1 MIKVALAGQPN
12 SGKSTVFNLLS
23 GVYQHIANYPGVTV
37 DKKSTTFNYKYE
49 TLEIVDL
56 PGTYSFSSYSLE
68 ERVAKDFLIDEK
80 PDIIVNIVDA
90 SNIKRSMYLTFSLLE
105 TGIPVVVVL
114 NMMDIAKD
122 NGLELDIAKIS
133 NMLGVQVVSA
143 SSAKGIGKDD
153 ILDAIV
159 STYKN
164 SELYSPFEINY
175 EELEPCI
182 KDVESTISINTAPIS
197 KRWLAIK
204 ALEGDTQVIVKIN
217 SEDKSFDESFVKT
230 QENFFHSTYDRDI
243 NQFLA
248 TFRYDSAD
256 VIFHKTVIEHKKGE
270 KTFSQK
276 LDMVILNRWLAFPIL
291 ALVMF
296 LFYQL
301 AIVGGYKITDYT
313 WPLLAAFKNFV
324 IGVLPEASIATVPL
338 ISDFGVWMVN
348 SVNALL
354 NYIPIFIIL
363 FALIAILEDSG
374 YMPRIAFLLDRVFRK
389 FGLHGQSTLPLILG
403 GAFTGGCA
411 VPGIM
416 ATKGIAD
423 ERARMATILTVPYM
437 NCLAK
442 VPFYTLLLGAFFA
455 SDMGVMM
462 FLISTVTIFIALI
475 VAKIVT
481 STVLVNRETTPFM
494 MELPAYHI
502 PTIKGVLLTAW
513 QRVWIY
519 IKKVVT
525 IVMAVAVVLFVM
537 LEFPGLS
544 SDQKQYFATQ
554 ESKALEDFDKA
565 IENNLYYEQIKSKE
579 MVADLLNFY
588 DLYRAKRMNTSTP
601 EAVEKLDADF
611 ESKNKIFFE
620 LVRANDSDSK
630 KVNRALR
637 NLSKDRNRLL
647 REIKDT
653 KIENSVLGSIG
664 RSMEVVTMYAGFDWK
679 INIAFLSSFA
689 ARESAVATLGSLYEN
704 NKADSIRA
712 EEAMAQNSGYS
723 DLHAVI
729 MIIFMILTPP
739 CIASMIVI
747 KLQTGKYRWMM
758 FAIFFPIT
766 IGIGI
771 CIALFNMGLAYGW
784 SGLETMVYFYVGMA
798 LIATFLGI
806 LPTKKINWKGGFV
819 PKTRGIHSNYEKYN
833 KN

>member
-37 DKKSTTFNYKYE
+37 DKKSTTFSYE
-49 TLEIVDL
+49 NEEIEIVDL

-68 ERVAKDFLIDEK
+68 ERVAKDFLTDEK

-122 NGLELDIAKIS
+122 NGLELDIEKIS
-133 NMLGVQVVSA
+133 TMLGVEVVSA
-143 SSAKGIGKDD
+143 SGAKGVGKTD
-153 ILDAIV
+153 ILNAIIN
-159 STYKN
+159 TYKN
-164 SELYSPFEINY
+164 KDLYKPFEINY

-182 KDVESTISINTAPIS
+182 KAVEEKISIDTTPIS
-197 KRWLAIK
+197 KRWFAIK
-204 ALEGDTQVIVKIN
+204 ALEGDKQIIDRLVR
-217 SEDKSFDESFVKT
+217 EDDFFDESFPKT
-230 QENFFHSTYDRDI
+230 QEEFFHSTYDKDI

-256 VIFHKTVIEHKKGE
+256 VVFHKTVTEHKKGQ

-276 LDMVILNRWLAFPIL
+276 LDMIILNKWLAFPIL

-313 WPLLAAFKNFV
+313 WPLLAAFKNIV
-324 IGVLPEASIATVPL
+324 IGVLPEADIASVPM

-423 ERARMATILTVPYM
+423 ERSRMATILTVPYM

-475 VAKIVT
+475 VAKLVT
-481 STVLVNRETTPFM
+481 STVLINRETTPFM

-502 PTIKGVLLTAW
+502 PTFKGIAITAW

-519 IKKVVT
+519 IKKVVS

-537 LEFPGLS
+537 LELPGL
-544 SDQKQYFATQ
+544 DKEQKQYFATQ
-554 ESKALEDFDKA
+554 ESKALEDFSKS
-565 IENNLYYEQIKSKE
+565 IENNSYLEHLDSREK
-579 MVADLLNFY
+579 VADLLNFY

-620 LVRANDSDSK
+620 LVRANDSDAK

-637 NLSKDRNRLL
+637 GLSKDRNRLL
-647 REIKDT
+647 REIKDI

-664 RSMEVVTMYAGFDWK
+664 KSMEVVTQYAGFDWK

-704 NKADSIRA
+704 NKADNLRA

-784 SGLETMVYFYVGMA
+784 SGLETMVYFYITMA
-798 LIATFLGI
+798 LIAIALG
-806 LPTKKINWKGGFV
+806 LMPTKKINWKGGFV
-819 PKTRGIHSNYEKYN
+819 PKTRGIHSHYEKYN
-833 KN
+833 K

>member
-1 MIKVALAGQPN
+1 MI
-12 SGKSTVFNLLS
+12 
-23 GVYQHIANYPGVTV
+23 
-37 DKKSTTFNYKYE
+37 
-49 TLEIVDL
+49 
-56 PGTYSFSSYSLE
+56 
-68 ERVAKDFLIDEK
+68 
-80 PDIIVNIVDA
+80 
-90 SNIKRSMYLTFSLLE
+90 
-105 TGIPVVVVL
+105 
-114 NMMDIAKD
+114 
-122 NGLELDIAKIS
+122 
-133 NMLGVQVVSA
+133 
-143 SSAKGIGKDD
+143 
-153 ILDAIV
+153 
-159 STYKN
+159 
-164 SELYSPFEINY
+164 
-175 EELEPCI
+175 
-182 KDVESTISINTAPIS
+182 
-197 KRWLAIK
+197 
-204 ALEGDTQVIVKIN
+204 
-217 SEDKSFDESFVKT
+217 
-230 QENFFHSTYDRDI
+230 
-243 NQFLA
+243 
-248 TFRYDSAD
+248 
-256 VIFHKTVIEHKKGE
+256 
-270 KTFSQK
+270 
-276 LDMVILNRWLAFPIL
+276 ILNKWLAFPIL

-313 WPLLAAFKNFV
+313 WPLLAAFKNLV
-324 IGVLPEASIATVPL
+324 IGVLPQADIANVPI

-442 VPFYTLLLGAFFA
+442 VPFYTLLLGAFFVA
-455 SDMGVMM
+455 DMGVMM

-502 PTIKGVLLTAW
+502 PTLKGVAITAW

-544 SDQKQYFATQ
+544 SEQKQSFATS
-554 ESKALEDFDKA
+554 EISALEDFNKS
-565 IENNLYYEQIKSKE
+565 IENNSYFEHLDSREK
-579 MVADLLNFY
+579 VANLLNFY
-588 DLYRAKRMNTSTP
+588 DLYRAKRMNTTTP
-601 EAVEKLDADF
+601 EAVAKLDSDF
-611 ESKNKIFFE
+611 ESQNKIFFE
-620 LVRANDSDSK
+620 LVRANDSDAK

-637 NLSKDRNRLL
+637 NLSRDRNKIL
-647 REIKDT
+647 REIKDA
-653 KIENSVLGSIG
+653 KIERSVLGSIG
-664 RSMEVVTMYAGFDWK
+664 KSMEVVTKYAGFDWK

-704 NKADSIRA
+704 NQATTMRA
-712 EEAMAQNSGYS
+712 EEAMAQNSGYT

-747 KLQTGKYRWMM
+747 KYQTGKYRWMM

-766 IGIGI
+766 LGIGI

-784 SGLETMVYFYVGMA
+784 SGVETMVYFYVSMA
-798 LIATFLGI
+798 FIAIVLG
-806 LPTKKINWKGGFV
+806 LMPTKKINWKGGFV
-819 PKTRGIHSNYEKYN
+819 PKTRGIHSHYEKYN
-833 KN
+833 NSN

>member
-37 DKKSTTFNYKYE
+37 DKKSTTFSYE
-49 TLEIVDL
+49 NEEIEIVDL

-68 ERVAKDFLIDEK
+68 ERVAKDFLTDEK

-122 NGLELDIAKIS
+122 NGLELDIEKIS
-133 NMLGVQVVSA
+133 TMLGVEVVSA
-143 SSAKGIGKDD
+143 SGAKGVGKTD
-153 ILDAIV
+153 ILNAIIN
-159 STYKN
+159 TYKN
-164 SELYSPFEINY
+164 KDLYKPFEINY

-182 KDVESTISINTAPIS
+182 KAVEEKISIDTTPIS
-197 KRWLAIK
+197 KRWFAIK
-204 ALEGDTQVIVKIN
+204 ALEGDKQIIDRLVR
-217 SEDKSFDESFVKT
+217 EDDFFDESFPKT
-230 QENFFHSTYDRDI
+230 QEEFFHSTYDKDI

-256 VIFHKTVIEHKKGE
+256 VVFHKTVTEHKKGQ

-276 LDMVILNRWLAFPIL
+276 LDMIILNKWLAFPIL

-313 WPLLAAFKNFV
+313 WPLLAAFKNIV
-324 IGVLPEASIATVPL
+324 IGVLPEADIASVPM

-423 ERARMATILTVPYM
+423 ERSRMATILTVPYM

-475 VAKIVT
+475 VAKLVT
-481 STVLVNRETTPFM
+481 STVLINRETTPFM

-502 PTIKGVLLTAW
+502 PTFKGIAITAW

-519 IKKVVT
+519 IKKVVS

-537 LEFPGLS
+537 LELPGL
-544 SDQKQYFATQ
+544 DKEQKQYFATQ
-554 ESKALEDFDKA
+554 ESKALEDFSKS
-565 IENNLYYEQIKSKE
+565 IENNSYLEHLDSREK
-579 MVADLLNFY
+579 VADLLNFY

-620 LVRANDSDSK
+620 LVRANDSDAK

-637 NLSKDRNRLL
+637 GLSKDRNRLL
-647 REIKDT
+647 REMKDI

-664 RSMEVVTMYAGFDWK
+664 KSMEVVTQYAGFDWK

-704 NKADSIRA
+704 NKADNLRA

-784 SGLETMVYFYVGMA
+784 SGLETMVYFYITMA
-798 LIATFLGI
+798 LIAIALG
-806 LPTKKINWKGGFV
+806 LMPTKKINWKGGFV
-819 PKTRGIHSNYEKYN
+819 PKTRGIHSHYEKYN
-833 KN
+833 K